1 ADFEIEMRYRRR
13 DGAYRWHVVRAKP
26 VRDAGGAVTTW
37 LGVSFDTHEHR
48 LAAEHQALLINEL
61 NHRVKNTLATVQA
74 MAAQMV
80 RGERTPEEAHEAF
93 TARLLALSAAHN
105 VLTEQRWTGADL
117 RDVVSGAVETFG
129 ENRGRF
135 QISGP
140 SVWLPAKTALA
151 IAMALH
157 ELGTN
162 AIKYGA
168 LSVPDGRVA
177 LGWT

>member
-1 ADFEIEMRYRRR
+1 
-13 DGAYRWHVVRAKP
+13 
-26 VRDAGGAVTTW
+26 
-37 LGVSFDTHEHR
+37 
-48 LAAEHQALLINEL
+48 
-61 NHRVKNTLATVQA
+61 
-74 MAAQMV
+74 
-80 RGERTPEEAHEAF
+80 
-93 TARLLALSAAHN
+93 AHN

-177 LGWT
+177 LGWTASTSDDAIRLGLEWREMDGPTVSAPVRRGFGSRLLERGLAAELGGPVRLDFRPDGLICTLEATIPGAGSAAAAWQPPPASGGAAGRRRPAARE